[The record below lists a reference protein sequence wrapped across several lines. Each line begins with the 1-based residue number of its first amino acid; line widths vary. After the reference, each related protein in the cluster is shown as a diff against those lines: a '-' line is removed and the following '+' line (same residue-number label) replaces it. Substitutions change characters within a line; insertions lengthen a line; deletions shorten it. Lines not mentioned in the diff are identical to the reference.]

1 MNSPRERGFLRGKC
15 KQMMLEYSDVLDEI
29 EKEVQEDIDRERIS
43 GESSFEY
50 AKKVIKKEGIKE
62 GLSLFK
68 SKINKYAS
76 ERA

>member
-1 MNSPRERGFLRGKC
+1 
-15 KQMMLEYSDVLDEI
+15 MLEYSDVLDEI
-29 EKEVQEDIDRERIS
+29 EREVQEDIERERIT
-43 GESSFEY
+43 GDSSFEY
-50 AKKVIKKEGIKE
+50 AKKTLRKEGIKE